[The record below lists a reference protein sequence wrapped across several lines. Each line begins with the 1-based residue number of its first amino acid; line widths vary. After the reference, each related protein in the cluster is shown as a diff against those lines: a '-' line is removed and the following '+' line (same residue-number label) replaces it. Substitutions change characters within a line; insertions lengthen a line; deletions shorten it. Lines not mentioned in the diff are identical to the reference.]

1 MSYVRIFKVF
11 SLKSVQNFTV
21 RQEYQSVLY
30 MVGYHSFDT
39 DFVNFLINSSKA
51 WNVNFNNGN
60 DNYNNKSNK
69 NYVRC
74 VRGR

>member
-1 MSYVRIFKVF
+1 MSYAGIFRF
-11 SLKSVQNFTV
+11 YLKSVLNITV
-21 RQEYQSVLY
+21 RQRCQSALY
-30 MVGYHSFDT
+30 GIFYNLKKYVKNS
-39 DFVNFLINSSKA
+39 LINSSKA